1 MKTRKSI
8 YFYFGWVIIL
18 LPLLLS
24 SCISTE
30 ETNYL
35 QTINLP
41 YPKQEYKEYR
51 LQTGDQISCAIYTHN
66 REFSEIFNKVIG
78 TDEQSSNM
86 PYLIH
91 LNGKILLPYF
101 GEIDIAGLTINEAED
116 KIQAFMRDAITDV
129 EVNIKLVNNY
139 FYMLSDQGQM
149 RGRHLIYKEN
159 MTIFQALAQIN
170 TQTYGESNVF
180 DLKKVTI
187 IRRDAEG
194 NTIKKSFDLRSKD
207 VIESEFYYIYPND
220 MLYFPTNSKAFF
232 NITSLSS
239 LINTVLMPI
248 TFLIM
253 VSRVS
258 FK

>member
-1 MKTRKSI
+1 MIT
-8 YFYFGWVIIL
+8 L
-18 LPLLLS
+18 LPMLLS
-24 SCISTE
+24 SCISAE

-41 YPKQEYKEYR
+41 YQKQEYKEYK

-66 REFSEIFNKVIG
+66 KEFSQIFNRVIG
-78 TDEQSSNM
+78 TSEQSSNI

-101 GEIDIAGLTINEAED
+101 GEIEVAGLTITEAED

-129 EVNIKLVNNY
+129 EVNIQLVNNY
-139 FYMLSDQGQM
+139 YYVLSDQGQR
-149 RGRHLIYKEN
+149 RGRHDIYKEN
-159 MTIFQALAQIN
+159 MTIFQALAQVGS
-170 TQTYGESNVF
+170 QSYGDNSF
-180 DLKKVTI
+180 DLRKVTI
-187 IRRDAEG
+187 VRRDADG
-194 NTIKKSFDLRSKD
+194 NTIQKSFDLRSKD

-220 MLYFPTNSKAFF
+220 MLYFPTSSKSFF

-239 LINTVLMPI
+239 LVNTILMPI